1 MSADLDQYG
10 NGEEQRDPL
19 EFDPLAMIEMWEDMD
34 ALVKRWELEHGATS
48 NIASIAFKEYAST
61 LIIKQTQ

>member
-1 MSADLDQYG
+1 MTTDVNEYD

-19 EFDPLAMIEMWEDMD
+19 EFDPLAMIKMWEDMD

-61 LIIKQTQ
+61 LSIKQTE